1 MGKDRTIRVLG
12 ITATFRFFAP
22 DTTFMHTLTT
32 LSEPLIYLVTFGI
45 IFAETGIAA
54 CFFLPG
60 DTLLFSLGLFA
71 HQGLIT
77 LPGIIAVIIVAGFSG
92 NLVGYAIGKFVRLKR
107 ESSRLLQKVPES
119 HIQKT
124 ELFYQKYGAWAV
136 VLSRFVPVVRTLT
149 PFLAGVSKMN
159 YRQFVALSLLGSIAW
174 ASIVTMVGYGFG
186 AYLNVAYMGYISIGL
201 MVLASVV
208 TPIAVFLSRRY
219 LRKG

>member
-1 MGKDRTIRVLG
+1 MCVRFVLG
-12 ITATFRFFAP
+12 TP
-22 DTTFMHTLTT
+22 LFMHTLTT
-32 LSEPLIYLVTFGI
+32 FSEPLIYLITFAI

-71 HQGLIT
+71 HQGLIS
-77 LPGIIAVIIVAGFSG
+77 LPTIIGVIIIAGFTG
-92 NLVGYAIGKFVRLKR
+92 NLVGYAMGKFVRQKR

-124 ELFYQKYGAWAV
+124 EYFYEKYGTWAV
-136 VLSRFVPVVRTLT
+136 ALSRFVPIVRTLT

-159 YRQFVALSLLGSIAW
+159 YRRFVALSLLGSIAW
-174 ASIVTMVGYGFG
+174 STIVTLVGYGLG
-186 AYLNVAYMGYISIGL
+186 AYLNVAYIGYISLGL

-208 TPIAVFLSRRY
+208 TPIVLILSRR
-219 LRKG
+219 LFKKG